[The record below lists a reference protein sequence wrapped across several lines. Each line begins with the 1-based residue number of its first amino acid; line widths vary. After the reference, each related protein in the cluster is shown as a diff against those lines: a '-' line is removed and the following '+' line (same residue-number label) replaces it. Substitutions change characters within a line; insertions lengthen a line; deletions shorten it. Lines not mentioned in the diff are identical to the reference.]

1 MTMTAKQLAKKLL
14 ENPEAIVEV
23 EITYPDSEWLDKD
36 WKWLDKDWTEQRDDL
51 YSQFVEQ
58 EGKFVIVA
66 CGGRYI

>member
-36 WKWLDKDWTEQRDDL
+36 WTERRDDL
-51 YSQFVEQ
+51 YPQFVEQ